1 MAISVWQA
9 KGSDTWTTSLTSQ
22 DLSMWDTLEPGKQ
35 FGWQHGVMW
44 REQSPSIPPSVC
56 LFQCWNFKKSKM
68 LLILYKQEAPVS
80 HSHFLNKSCVLIP
93 GSLLEEHFDRS
104 NQCCGWGGCELKHY
118 TCIYYI
124 VMYVS
129 IHYAGVT

>member
-1 MAISVWQA
+1 M
-9 KGSDTWTTSLTSQ
+9 
-22 DLSMWDTLEPGKQ
+22 
-35 FGWQHGVMW
+35 MW